1 MFIISRWA
9 PEVPI
14 SFGIIFAA
22 ATLLEPFVLIAGMV
36 DNEVKNKLHSPFMAC
51 LYQLFDILNCSVRRE
66 NILIVRDVVAHV
78 VHGRVVHWRQPDDI
92 DSQRVE
98 VGDFC
103 DNTGNITPAVTV
115 RIIEGSWV
123 YLEIC

>member
-1 MFIISRWA
+1 MFIILRRT

-14 SFGIIFAA
+14 SFGVVFAA
-22 ATLLEPFVLIAGMV
+22 ATLLKPFVLIAGMV
-36 DNEVKNKLHSPFMAC
+36 DHEVKNKLHSPFMAC
-51 LYQLFDILNCSVRRE
+51 LYQLFNILNCSVRRE
-66 NILIVRDVVAHV
+66 NSLIVRDVVAHV

-98 VGDFC
+98 VGDFR
-103 DNTGNITPAVTV
+103 DNTGDITPAVAI

-123 YLEIC
+123 YLKRR